1 MFVWQRS
8 KDIIRAPLKGSRFIP
23 KAKWH
28 SNVFIMNAFDGE
40 WNSKYWFWVHFYLVN
55 SLCQIN
61 SCRIFTFCQF
71 IKDFAHVWYWISF
84 GNSYFIEF
92 SIIHYYFIFN
102 FSRSISFFYFWIR
115 LSGSPLNYIM
125 SFTCRRAS
133 ARLLSFS
140 ATVCGNKWLWHCY
153 CRFLIFI
160 VLENILFF

>member
-1 MFVWQRS
+1 MFVKQRS
-8 KDIIRAPLKGSRFIP
+8 KYIIRAPFKGRR
-23 KAKWH
+23 
-28 SNVFIMNAFDGE
+28 MENAILDIYSGSISIW
-40 WNSKYWFWVHFYLVN
+40 WNSFAKSIVIEYSHFA
-55 SLCQIN
+55 SL
-61 SCRIFTFCQF
+61 SRILRF
-71 IKDFAHVWYWISF
+71 
-84 GNSYFIEF
+84 EF
-92 SIIHYYFIFN
+92 SIIHYY
-102 FSRSISFFYFWIR
+102 STLHFYFWIR